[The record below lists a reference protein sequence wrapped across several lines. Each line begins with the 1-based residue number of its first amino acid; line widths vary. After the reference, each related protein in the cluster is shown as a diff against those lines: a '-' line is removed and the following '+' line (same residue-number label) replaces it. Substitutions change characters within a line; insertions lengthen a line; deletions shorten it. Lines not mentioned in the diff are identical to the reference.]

1 MLKEKGIFNKMIEE
15 SYNKEFF
22 EKSINGALTEIKAG
36 KSLFPKD
43 ESDHVWN
50 DAHERCL
57 RILSRY
63 LDGEGLFQL

>member
-1 MLKEKGIFNKMIEE
+1 MNEE

-22 EKSINGALTEIKAG
+22 EKSMKGALTEFKAG

-50 DAHERCL
+50 DAHDRCV
-57 RILSRY
+57 RILERY
-63 LDGEGLFQL
+63 LNGEGLFQL

>member
-15 SYNKEFF
+15 TYNKEFF
-22 EKSINGALTEIKAG
+22 EKSINGAMKEINAG

>member
-1 MLKEKGIFNKMIEE
+1 MLKEKGIFNKMEE
-15 SYNKEFF
+15 GLYNKEFF
-22 EKSINGALTEIKAG
+22 EKSIQGAMTEIKAG

-50 DAHERCL
+50 DAHDRCL

-63 LDGEGLFQL
+63 LDGEGLFQQ